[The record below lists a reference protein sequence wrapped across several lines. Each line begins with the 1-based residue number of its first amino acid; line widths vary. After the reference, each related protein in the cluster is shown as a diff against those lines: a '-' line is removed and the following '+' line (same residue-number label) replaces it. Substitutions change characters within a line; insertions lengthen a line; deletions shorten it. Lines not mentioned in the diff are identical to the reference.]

1 MLGWIVVKNRKF
13 NLGGNHMLDQKK
25 ALIIIDVQKAF
36 DDEKWG
42 ERNNPNAEG
51 NIRKILQLWREKGWL
66 VIHIQHTSDNPNSV
80 FYPKNEGFAIKDIV
94 EPIDEEVIITK
105 KVNSG
110 FIGTNLE
117 EHLKVNG
124 ITTVV
129 ITGLTTPHCVS
140 TTTRMSGNLGFATYL
155 ISDATAA
162 FGMKDHNDTYY
173 DADTIHNV
181 SLATLHDEFATILTT
196 EQLINDF
203 IK

>member
-1 MLGWIVVKNRKF
+1 M
-13 NLGGNHMLDQKK
+13 KK
-25 ALIIIDVQKAF
+25 ALIIVDVQKAF
-36 DDEKWG
+36 DDKKWG
-42 ERNNPNAEG
+42 ERNNLNAEE
-51 NIRKILQLWREKGWL
+51 NISKILQLWREKGWL
-66 VIHIQHTSDNPNSV
+66 IIHIQHTSDNPHSL
-80 FYPKNEGFAIKDIV
+80 FYPKNEGVAIKEIV

-105 KVNSG
+105 KVNSS

-117 EHLKVNG
+117 ELLKEND

-140 TTTRMSGNLGFATYL
+140 TTTRMSGNLGFDTYL

-162 FGMKDHNDTYY
+162 FGMKDQNDTFY
-173 DADTIHNV
+173 DADTIHNI

-196 EQLINDF
+196 EQLISNF

>member
-1 MLGWIVVKNRKF
+1 LYGK
-13 NLGGNHMLDQKK
+13 LGGLVMDKRNQ

-36 DDEKWG
+36 DDKKWG
-42 ERNNPNAEG
+42 KRNNPNAEE
-51 NIRKILQLWREKGWL
+51 NIKKILELWREKGWL
-66 VIHIQHTSDNPNSV
+66 VIYIQHVSDNPASV
-80 FYPKNEGFAIKDIV
+80 FHPNNEGFAIKEIV
-94 EPIDEEVIITK
+94 KPIEGEIIIKK
-105 KVNSG
+105 KVNSS

-117 EHLKVNG
+117 EHLKENK
-124 ITTVV
+124 ISTVV

-140 TTTRMSGNLGFATYL
+140 TTTRMSGNLGFNTYL

-162 FGMKDHNDTYY
+162 FGLKDQNDRYY
-173 DADTIHNV
+173 DAETIHNI

>member
-1 MLGWIVVKNRKF
+1 M
-13 NLGGNHMLDQKK
+13 DQQKK
-25 ALIIIDVQKAF
+25 ALIMVDVQKAF
-36 DDEKWG
+36 DDKKWG
-42 ERNNPNAEG
+42 ERNNLHAEE
-51 NIRKILQLWREKGWL
+51 NISKILQIWREKGWL
-66 VIHIQHTSDNPNSV
+66 VIHIQHTSDNPSSV
-80 FYPKNEGFAIKDIV
+80 FHLKNEGFAIKEIV
-94 EPIDEEVIITK
+94 EPIDEEVMITK
-105 KVNSG
+105 KVNSS

-117 EHLKVNG
+117 EILKVNE

-140 TTTRMSGNLGFATYL
+140 TTTRMSGNLGFNTYL

-162 FGMKDHNDTYY
+162 FGLKDQNDRYY
-173 DADTIHNV
+173 DAETIHNI